1 MEYQKII
8 QKIGYGIGYGMRL
21 YAYTIAGIILILLFI
36 DFTVLDWSLTH
47 NIIYQ
52 HEKTL
57 SSFLN
62 LLKKSS
68 IIIFFLIIIKTI
80 DYNPSV

>member
-21 YAYTIAGIILILLFI
+21 YAIAIAGIILMLLFI

-52 HEKTL
+52 HETFR
-57 SSFLN
+57 SFLN

-68 IIIFFLIIIKTI
+68 IIIFFIIIIKTI